1 MSIKSLFGF
10 GEKVE
15 ESQKNVN
22 LTGDCARACL
32 ATKEFKQYRAQYVVL
47 EERVIEELIKE
58 AANFCVSGDSTE
70 KFGAKCLVKLTR
82 LRDLRSLMTKVL
94 VDAEKGKDEKKD
106 ERME

>member
-15 ESQKNVN
+15 ESQKSVN
-22 LTGDCARACL
+22 LTGDAARACL
-32 ATKEFKQYRAQYVVL
+32 ATKEFKTYRAQYAIL
-47 EERVIEELIKE
+47 EEKVIEELIKE
-58 AANFCVSGDSTE
+58 ASNFCVSGDSTE

-94 VDAEKGKDEKKD
+94 VDAEKGKENVDKQNND
-106 ERME
+106 